1 MTTQQH
7 SQPLKEPQYPVPKS
21 LAEACERKRLLEHNI
36 QILSVQLRSGDRLD
50 AAGKRL
56 PPTEYKS
63 WAARAHMKRA
73 HMLSEHA
80 QVREY
85 ILRFKREL
93 RTPGELRDIRDPY
106 QFVVSIRQALA
117 LHERDRH
124 KMTIKNIMAGI
135 DRFLHDHKPTRTSTR

>member
-1 MTTQQH
+1 MTTQH
-7 SQPLKEPQYPVPKS
+7 FQPLKEPRYPIPNS
-21 LAEACERKRLLEHNI
+21 LAEASERKRLLEHNI

-50 AAGKRL
+50 AAGNRL

-93 RTPGELRDIRDPY
+93 RTPSELRDIRDPY
-106 QFVVSIRQALA
+106 KFVISLRQALA
-117 LHERDRH
+117 LHQKDRN
-124 KMTIKNIMAGI
+124 KMPIQRIIAALEY
-135 DRFLHDHKPTRTSTR
+135 FLHEHRPR